1 MLKFNNRDMKTGEEW
16 EYRLSMDS
24 MLCGVLVRACKCHP
38 GDEESV
44 CDQVVLTP
52 MDAAAMAFSLGSYG
66 FCPDLGH
73 GEDSMTM
80 SVEKYHPAD
89 TFVGFVGGIPDAWIK
104 VGKIEMVVPDFVV
117 KALASALNG
126 MMPQM
131 MWPST
136 GRDEEEFG

>member
-16 EYRLSMDS
+16 EHRLAMDS
-24 MLCGVLVRACKCHP
+24 VLNGVLVRAYKLC
-38 GDEESV
+38 GDDDEE
-44 CDQVVLTP
+44 CAQVLLTP

-131 MWPST
+131 MYPST